1 MRRVKKLSIESEHT
15 ALYVLWTNCLS
26 TCNTLKTSKVTWLK
40 MSIIIWHPSSKML
53 LMTSFYCSVKKIRFI
68 YPTLLFRFSERLGW
82 WTTSRQ
88 QEKISFQKLT
98 PWIMIRLKQFGEEKD
113 RSVTWN
119 TCLAPLLAT
128 ESKSQWHI
136 NGWCWLIDLLLRI
149 ELLKT
154 ITVRRP

>member
-1 MRRVKKLSIESEHT
+1 MIKNANHYLTHPVKCFQWPHSI
-15 ALYVLWTNCLS
+15 VQW
-26 TCNTLKTSKVTWLK
+26 
-40 MSIIIWHPSSKML
+40 
-53 LMTSFYCSVKKIRFI
+53 KKIR
-68 YPTLLFRFSERLGW
+68 YLSHRFSERLGW

-128 ESKSQWHI
+128 ESKAQWHI
-136 NGWCWLIDLLLRI
+136 NGWCWLIDLLLRNQLQKNNSTTSVNI
-149 ELLKT
+149 HIVLLFIVFPSRFEGTKQYT
-154 ITVRRP
+154 SISLSRLTMADLRD